1 MAFEL
6 FGFSFGKKSKT
17 PDTVESF
24 VPKNLEDGASVVET
38 GGYQGMYIDL
48 DGSLKA
54 DVDLIKKYREMS
66 LNAEVDMAIDDVIN
80 EAITEDAKGVTVQ
93 LDLDKVN
100 IPNEIKEVMY
110 EEFDNILTLLDFSRK
125 GSEIFRKWYIDGR
138 IYYHHILHE
147 DPTEGLKE
155 VRLIDPLL
163 IKKIREVKRDMK
175 LGNVPILQ
183 SVEEY
188 YVFSNFEKLNPYDT
202 KGLRISPDSI
212 NYVHSGLFDFAS
224 KRVVGWLH
232 KAIKPLNLL
241 RMVEDATVIYRW
253 SRAPERRVF
262 YIDVGSLPK
271 NKAEQYMRDQ
281 MNRFRNKLVYDANTG
296 ELRDDRKH
304 MSMLEDYWLPRRE
317 GGKGTEIS
325 TLPGG
330 QNLGEMADVE
340 YFLKKLYKALN
351 IPASRLQSEN
361 GFNMG
366 RASEISRDELKYA
379 KFINRLRTKFSEL
392 FLNFL
397 RTQLLAKQIMSDD
410 DWKQINQKISFKF
423 ATDSYFAESKQA
435 EILRDRIAIL
445 RDAADYSG
453 KFYSDRWL
461 RKNLLRQTDEE
472 IAQMDQEISQE
483 QQVQLQKQQE
493 TASAMGLTPEGGDQ
507 AGGQAAAPGG
517 GQPDAGINTGASA
530 QPANMGGT
538 SLDASSLL

>member
-6 FGFSFGKKSKT
+6 FGFSFGKKEKQ
-17 PDTVESF
+17 PEQVESF
-24 VPKNLEDGASVVET
+24 VPKGFEDGASVVES
-38 GGYQGMYIDL
+38 GGFQGMYIDL
-48 DGSLKA
+48 DGTLKA
-54 DVDLIKKYREMS
+54 DVDLIRKYREMS
-66 LNAEVDMAIDDVIN
+66 LNAEVDMAIDDVVN
-80 EAITEDAKGVTVQ
+80 ETITEDAKGTIVQ

-100 IPNEIKEVMY
+100 IPEEIKSIMY
-110 EEFDNILTLLDFSRK
+110 SEFEEILTLLDFNRK
-125 GSEIFRKWYIDGR
+125 GQEIFRKWYVDGR
-138 IYYHHILHE
+138 IYYHHILHD

-155 VRLIDPLL
+155 VRQIDPLL
-163 IKKIREVKRDMK
+163 IKKIREVKRDNK
-175 LGNVPILQ
+175 LGNVPIMQ
-183 SVEEY
+183 DVSEY
-188 YVFSNFEKLNPYDT
+188 YVFSNYEKLNPYDT
-202 KGLRISPDSI
+202 KGLKISVDSI
-212 NYVHSGLFDFAS
+212 NYVHSGLFDYSS

-281 MNRFRNKLVYDANTG
+281 MNRFRNKIVYDANTG

-351 IPASRLQSEN
+351 IPTSRLQAEN

-379 KFINRLRTKFSEL
+379 KFINKLRMKFSEL

-397 RTQLLAKQIMSDD
+397 RTQLLAKQVMSDE
-410 DWKQINQKISFKF
+410 DWKKIQQKISFKY

-461 RKNLLRQTDEE
+461 RKNLLRQTDEDITE
-472 IAQMDQEISQE
+472 MDQEIEQE
-483 QQVQLQKQQE
+483 QQIQLLKQQQIE
-493 TASAMGLTPEGGDQ
+493 QQVLLNNRQ
-507 AGGQAAAPGG
+507 
-517 GQPDAGINTGASA
+517 QPNLAIREQHS
-530 QPANMGGT
+530 PV
-538 SLDASSLL
+538 